1 VDKTK
6 IKNFAIDARRQ
17 LIEEITLKA
26 RLIGIRKDGIQD
38 PTNETNEIQ
47 FFGEY
52 SICITKFIFNSF
64 FSFVAL
70 FLTFQNPV
78 LN

>member
-1 VDKTK
+1 MDKTK

-26 RLIGIRKDGIQD
+26 RLIGIRKDGIQE

-52 SICITKFIFNSF
+52 SISGEDIQRRQKIGDR
-64 FSFVAL
+64 A
-70 FLTFQNPV
+70 
-78 LN
+78 

>member
-1 VDKTK
+1 MDKTK

-26 RLIGIRKDGIQD
+26 WLIGIRKDGIQD

-47 FFGEY
+47 FLV
-52 SICITKFIFNSF
+52 SIVLAEMIFN
-64 FSFVAL
+64 AGK
-70 FLTFQNPV
+70 NW
-78 LN
+78 